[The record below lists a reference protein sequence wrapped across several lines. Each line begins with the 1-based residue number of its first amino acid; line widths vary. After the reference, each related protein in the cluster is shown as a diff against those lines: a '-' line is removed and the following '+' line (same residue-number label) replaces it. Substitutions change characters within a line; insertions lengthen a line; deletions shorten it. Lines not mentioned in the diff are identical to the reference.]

1 MTQDIA
7 TMFNQVLTRFDTL
20 ERETGMLRAL
30 ADRLA
35 QSEAVWLTVGKV
47 IISDLDLD
55 SVLTTVTQVI
65 NENLNVETGSILL
78 LEPHTQE
85 LTFAEILSGDQKQF
99 AAMRLRAGQGIAGW
113 IAQNKQ
119 SVIVPDVMR
128 DPRFFSAI
136 DSQTGFH
143 TRSIMGVPLIVADE
157 VIGVIELLNKRDG
170 DFTNEDLSL
179 LESIAAPVAIAIQNA
194 RLRQQLD
201 RQFSEQTELLQ
212 KIERAKREWES
223 TIDAIEEGIL
233 VVDEQCQVLRV
244 NRALA
249 SWLGATPA
257 ALVGNF
263 CYRVVHGLDAPP
275 AHCPHAHVV
284 SGQGHARNVEYEE
297 PHLRRTLRFTA
308 YPIHAHDGALIGTA
322 NVLKDVT
329 LERRLQAQLIQSE
342 KLAATGRMAASLAHE
357 INNPLQ
363 AIQGCLDL
371 AQANLNKP
379 EKQTRYLTM
388 ATGEISRLATFVQRM
403 LDFSR
408 PAKGNRALIA
418 PRALIDDVLALTGK
432 RLSQARVRVQIN
444 WDERLPR
451 VNGAGNQ
458 LKQVFLNLVLNA
470 IEAMPQGGTLTLAGR
485 VVEEDGR
492 WVALSFADSGVG
504 IAPDDLKNIFEPFY
518 TTKPDGTGLGL
529 AVSHNIILGHHGHFT
544 VESAVGK
551 GTTVTVWLGAEE

>member
-1 MTQDIA
+1 
-7 TMFNQVLTRFDTL
+7 
-20 ERETGMLRAL
+20 
-30 ADRLA
+30 
-35 QSEAVWLTVGKV
+35 
-47 IISDLDLD
+47 
-55 SVLTTVTQVI
+55 
-65 NENLNVETGSILL
+65 
-78 LEPHTQE
+78 
-85 LTFAEILSGDQKQF
+85 
-99 AAMRLRAGQGIAGW
+99 
-113 IAQNKQ
+113 
-119 SVIVPDVMR
+119 
-128 DPRFFSAI
+128 
-136 DSQTGFH
+136 
-143 TRSIMGVPLIVADE
+143 
-157 VIGVIELLNKRDG
+157 
-170 DFTNEDLSL
+170 
-179 LESIAAPVAIAIQNA
+179 
-194 RLRQQLD
+194 
-201 RQFSEQTELLQ
+201 
-212 KIERAKREWES
+212 
-223 TIDAIEEGIL
+223 
-233 VVDEQCQVLRV
+233 
-244 NRALA
+244 
-249 SWLGATPA
+249 
-257 ALVGNF
+257 
-263 CYRVVHGLDAPP
+263 
-275 AHCPHAHVV
+275 
-284 SGQGHARNVEYEE
+284 
-297 PHLRRTLRFTA
+297 
-308 YPIHAHDGALIGTA
+308 
-322 NVLKDVT
+322 VLKDVT